1 MHRRNFLIYGS
12 ILTGGYTLLN
22 PATGFTMPLLPVIG
36 EDADLYSLFKAP
48 PSSYRP
54 FVRWWWNGDK
64 VKEEEIARELRL
76 LKNAG
81 IGGVEINPIKF
92 PEFAGDMGIPS
103 VQWLSPEWIDMLQF
117 TFSEV
122 KSLGLICD
130 LLVGS
135 GWPYG
140 AEYLEGEERSQIMVI
155 GVQKLEGPLDYEVS
169 LFDLFKEADPPLY
182 SPFSGRQM
190 EMISVR
196 LVPDGLNNIEE
207 VKDLSDQIPN
217 GVIKVR
223 IPEGK
228 YAIYALVHIHGFQ
241 EVINGAPGAN
251 GPVLNHYN
259 EKAIKK
265 YLNRMSQTI
274 QQQIGPLSKH
284 LRSFFTDSMEL
295 GGANWCSDMQSEFK
309 NRRGYE
315 LMPYLPFILFRIGRM
330 GNTVNPNYGVDLS
343 AELNSKIQRVR
354 YDFDL
359 TISEIFKERFIKS
372 YVDWCKENKVKSR
385 VQAYGRDYQPLEGS
399 FDIDIPECETWI
411 KNDVGKDMGDSGY
424 TQGAYTM
431 INKYVSSAAHLKS
444 KRLISC
450 EQLTNIYTVFN
461 VTLEICKVASDE
473 SIISGTTQPVFHGFG
488 YSPTDAPF
496 PGWVRYGT
504 FINERNPW
512 WPYFKKFVDYTAR
525 LSALLQQ
532 GDMFAGIA
540 LLPAIADTWSQY
552 GAQNTPFPS
561 VLYPDY
567 QMLIWESIH
576 KNGDGCDY
584 ISEGVIRDATI
595 QNGYLQYGA
604 RKYRT
609 IFLIKVSSMEP
620 GTAQKLFN
628 FISSGGRV
636 FCMEAYPEKAS
647 GFYNYQQRDQEV
659 KNWVEKMKSFPERFI
674 LLNKPADN
682 NFLQWY
688 KEVQQKYRLIPYVQ
702 IDKPNRFI
710 SQVRY
715 SLKDATVLFFSNSNM
730 EEGYKITIS
739 PTKDIIDGK
748 QGWVWDVASGERYK
762 LNSDGNNIALDMGPA
777 ESRLLVFDDEREGPA
792 WKQLPAG
799 NDLAKE
805 ITGQWR
811 VEFRHIDG
819 SIKKVTMEEL
829 KDIKD
834 LPELAHF
841 AGTVIYYKTI
851 NVTDRKDRTYLNL
864 GKVYGVSELKINEK
878 DAGIQWYGRRIYNVK
893 NVLKNGENTI
903 EIKVVTVTGNYMKSL
918 KNNAEAQYWTNEGS
932 KVQPLQS
939 MGLLG
944 PVTVY

>member
-1 MHRRNFLIYGS
+1 MQRRKFILYSS
-12 ILTGGYTLLN
+12 IITGGYTILGGV
-22 PATGFTMPLLPVIG
+22 PGFSKPPLSFTYKDDDPYL
-36 EDADLYSLFKAP
+36 LFKDP

-64 VKEEEIARELRL
+64 VKKEELARELRL
-76 LKNAG
+76 LKDAG

-92 PEFAGDMGIPS
+92 PELADDMGIPS
-103 VQWLSPEWIDMLQF
+103 VQWLSPEWIDLLQF
-117 TFSEV
+117 TFSEA

-140 AEYLEGEERSQIMVI
+140 AEYLEGEERSQIVVI

-182 SPFSGRQM
+182 SPFPGRQM
-190 EMISVR
+190 EMMSVQ
-196 LVPDGLNNIEE
+196 LVPEPLNNINEIQ
-207 VKDLSDQIPN
+207 DLSGQIP
-217 GVIKVR
+217 GKSIKVK

-228 YAIYALVHIHGFQ
+228 YALYALVHIHGFQ

-259 EKAIKK
+259 EKAVQK

-274 QQQIGPLSKH
+274 QDQIGPLSKH
-284 LRSFFTDSMEL
+284 LRSFFTDSLEL
-295 GGANWCSDMQSEFK
+295 GGANWCSDMQSEF
-309 NRRGYE
+309 NERRGYD
-315 LMPYLPFILFRIGRM
+315 LMPYLPFILYRMGRM
-330 GNTVNPNYGVDLS
+330 GNTANNNYGVELS
-343 AELNSKIQRVR
+343 TELNDKIQRVR
-354 YDFDL
+354 YDFWL
-359 TISEIFKERFIKS
+359 TISEIFKERFVNS
-372 YVDWCKENKVKSR
+372 YVNWCKGNKVKSR

-411 KNDVGKDMGDSGY
+411 KNGVGKDMGDAGY

-488 YSPTDAPF
+488 YSPADAPF

-512 WPYFKKFVDYTAR
+512 WPYFKKFVDYKAR

-532 GDMFAGIA
+532 GDMFTDIA

-567 QMLIWESIH
+567 QMKIWESIH
-576 KNGDGCDY
+576 RNGDGCDY

-604 RKYRT
+604 RKYYT
-609 IFLIKVSSMEP
+609 IFLIKVSGMEP
-620 GTAQKLFN
+620 ETAEKLFN
-628 FISSGGRV
+628 FVSSGGRI
-636 FCMEAYPEKAS
+636 FCIETYPEKAP
-647 GFYNYQQRDQEV
+647 GFYNYQQRDQELQSWI
-659 KNWVEKMKSFPERFI
+659 KKMKNLPERFI
-674 LLNKPADN
+674 LLDKPSDDD
-682 NFLQWY
+682 FLQWY
-688 KEVQQKYRLIPYVQ
+688 RKIQQQYKLTPYVH

-715 SLKDATVLFFSNSNM
+715 SLKNSTLLFFSNSDMN
-730 EEGYKITIS
+730 EGYNITIS
-739 PTKDIIDGK
+739 PSKEITKGKHAWIWDIEN
-748 QGWVWDVASGERYK
+748 GERYLLK
-762 LNSDGNNIALDMGPA
+762 VEGNNIPIDLGPA
-777 ESRLLVFDDEREGPA
+777 ESKLLVFDNEKEGKP
-792 WKQLPAG
+792 WISVPTGGDQ
-799 NDLAKE
+799 AKE
-805 ITGQWR
+805 VAGEWS
-811 VEFRHIDG
+811 VELNHIDG
-819 SIKKVTMEEL
+819 STKKMVMAGIKDL
-829 KDIKD
+829 KDI
-834 LPELAHF
+834 PEFAHF
-841 AGTVIYYKTI
+841 AGTVIYRKTMNI
-851 NVTDRKDRTYLNL
+851 NNEKDLAFLNL
-864 GKVYGVSELKINEK
+864 GRVYGVSELTFN
-878 DAGIQWYGRRIYNVK
+878 GSSLGPQWYGRRIYKVK
-893 NVLKNGENTI
+893 GLIKSGDNSI
-903 EIKVVTVTGNYMKSL
+903 EIKVVTVLGNYLKSL
-918 KNNAEAQYWTNEGS
+918 KNNPQGQFWTNESS

-939 MGLLG
+939 MGLTG
-944 PVTVY
+944 PVTIY

>member
-1 MHRRNFLIYGS
+1 MDRRNFLVYGS
-12 ILTGGYTLLN
+12 VITGGYTILN
-22 PATGFTMPLLPVIG
+22 SLPG
-36 EDADLYSLFKAP
+36 LGKPSLSFLNREDDPYALFKNP

-64 VKEEEIARELRL
+64 VKKEEIARELRL
-76 LKNAG
+76 LKEAG

-103 VQWLSPEWIDMLQF
+103 IQWLSPEWIDMLQF
-117 TFSEV
+117 TFSEA

-182 SPFSGRQM
+182 SPFPGRQM
-190 EMISVR
+190 EMISVQ
-196 LVPDGLNNIEE
+196 LVPAQLKDIGE

-217 GVIKVR
+217 GVVKVKV
-223 IPEGK
+223 PQGK

-241 EVINGAPGAN
+241 EVINGALGAN

-259 EKAIKK
+259 EKAVRK
-265 YLNRMSQTI
+265 YLNRMSRTI
-274 QQQIGPLSKH
+274 QHQIGPLSKH
-284 LRSFFTDSMEL
+284 LRSFFTDSLEL
-295 GGANWCSDMQSEFK
+295 GGANWCSDMRSEFK
-309 NRRGYE
+309 NRRGYD
-315 LMPYLPFILFRIGRM
+315 LMAYLPFILFRIGRM

-343 AELNSKIQRVR
+343 AEFNNKIQRIR

-359 TISEIFKERFIKS
+359 TISEIFKERFVQS
-372 YVDWCKENKVKSR
+372 YVDWCQENKVKSR

-411 KNDVGKDMGDSGY
+411 KNGVGKNMGDSGY
-424 TQGAYTM
+424 THGAYTM

-488 YSPTDAPF
+488 YSPADAPF

-512 WPYFKKFVDYTAR
+512 WPYFKKFVDYEAR

-532 GDMFAGIA
+532 GDMFADIA

-561 VLYPDY
+561 VIYPDY
-567 QMLIWESIH
+567 QMQIWESIH
-576 KNGDGCDY
+576 KNGGGCDY

-604 RKYRT
+604 RKYHT

-620 GTAQKLFN
+620 ETARKLFN

-659 KNWVEKMKSFPERFI
+659 KNWVEKMKGFPERFI
-674 LLNKPADN
+674 LLNKPADHD
-682 NFLQWY
+682 FLQWY
-688 KEVQQKYRLIPYVQ
+688 KKVQQKYGLIPYVQ
-702 IDKPNRFI
+702 IDKPNSFI

-715 SLKDATVLFFSNSNM
+715 SLKNATVLFFSNSNM

-739 PTKDIIDGK
+739 PARDIIGGK
-748 QGWVWDVASGERYK
+748 QGWIWDIAGGERY
-762 LNSDGNNIALDMGPA
+762 LVNPDGNSIALDLGPA
-777 ESRLLVFDDEREGPA
+777 DSRLLVFDDERGGPA
-792 WKQLPAG
+792 WKQLPTG
-799 NDLAKE
+799 NDQSRE
-805 ITGQWR
+805 ITGKWDI
-811 VEFRHIDG
+811 EFRHIDG
-819 SIKKVTMEEL
+819 SVKKVTMEEL

-834 LPELAHF
+834 LPEFVHF
-841 AGTVIYYKTI
+841 AGTVIYHKTI
-851 NVTDRKDRTYLNL
+851 NITKGKDIRYLNL

-878 DAGIQWYGRRIYNVK
+878 DAGIQWYGRRIYDVK
-893 NVLKNGENTI
+893 NLLKNGDNTI
-903 EIKVVTVTGNYMKSL
+903 EIRVVTVMGNYMKSL
-918 KNNAEAQYWTNEGS
+918 ENNAEAQYWTNEGS

>member
-1 MHRRNFLIYGS
+1 MHRRNFLISGS
-12 ILTGGYTLLN
+12 IITGGYTILN
-22 PATGFTMPLLPVIG
+22 PAIGFTKSLLPVMN
-36 EDADLYSLFKAP
+36 EEADPYSLFKDP

-64 VKEEEIARELRL
+64 VRKEELARELHL
-76 LKNAG
+76 LKEAG

-92 PEFAGDMGIPS
+92 PELADDMGIPS
-103 VQWLSPEWIDMLQF
+103 IRWLSSEWIDMLQF
-117 TFSEV
+117 TFSEA

-169 LFDLFKEADPPLY
+169 LFDLFKEADPLIY
-182 SPFSGRQM
+182 SPFPGREM
-190 EMISVR
+190 EMKAVQ
-196 LVPDGLNNIEE
+196 LVPAQLSDIGE
-207 VKDLSDQIPN
+207 VKDLSDQIPK
-217 GVIKVR
+217 GVIKVK

-251 GPVLNHYN
+251 GPSLNHYN
-259 EKAIKK
+259 EDAVKK
-265 YLNRMSQTI
+265 YLDSMSQTI
-274 QQQIGPLSKH
+274 QHQIGPLSKH

-295 GGANWCSDMQSEFK
+295 EGANWCSDMASEFK
-309 NRRGYE
+309 NRRGYD

-330 GNTVNPNYGVDLS
+330 GSTVNPDYGVDLS
-343 AELNSKIQRVR
+343 AELNNKIQRIR

-385 VQAYGRDYQPLEGS
+385 VQAYGRDYLPLEGS

-411 KNDVGKDMGDSGY
+411 KNGVGKDMGDAGY

-488 YSPTDAPF
+488 YSPADAPF

-504 FINERNPW
+504 FLNERNPW
-512 WPYFKKFVDYTAR
+512 WPYFKKFVNYKAR

-532 GDMFAGIA
+532 GDMFTDIA

-595 QNGYLQYGA
+595 QNGYLHYGA
-604 RKYRT
+604 RKYHT
-609 IFLIKVSSMEP
+609 VFLIKVSSLEP
-620 GTAQKLFN
+620 ETAQKLFN
-628 FISSGGRV
+628 FVLAGGRV
-636 FCMEAYPEKAS
+636 FCMEVYPEKS
-647 GFYNYQQRDQEV
+647 PGYHHYQQRDLEV
-659 KNWVEKMKSFPERFI
+659 QSWVKKMKSFPERFI

-682 NFLQWY
+682 DFLQWY
-688 KEVQQKYRLIPYVQ
+688 KEIQQKYSLIPYVH
-702 IDKPNRFI
+702 IDKPNQFI

-715 SLKDATVLFFSNSNM
+715 SLKNATVLFFINSNRN
-730 EEGYKITIS
+730 EGYEINIS
-739 PTKDIIDGK
+739 PAKEISSGK
-748 QGWVWDVASGERYK
+748 QGWVWDIASGERYMV
-762 LNSDGNNIALDMGPA
+762 NSGGNNIALDLGPA
-777 ESRLLVFDDEREGPA
+777 DSRLLVFDNEKEGPS
-792 WKQLPAG
+792 WKPLPAG
-799 NDLAKE
+799 NDQARE
-805 ITGQWR
+805 ITGQWS

-819 SIKKVTMEEL
+819 SIKKVTMEGL
-829 KDIKD
+829 RDIKE
-834 LPELAHF
+834 LPGFVHF
-841 AGTVIYYKTI
+841 AGTVIYHKTI
-851 NVTDRKDRTYLNL
+851 NIRNEKEAEYLNL
-864 GKVYGVSELKINEK
+864 GKVYGVSELKINEE
-878 DAGIQWYGRRIYNVK
+878 DVGIQWYGRRIYDVK
-893 NVLKNGENTI
+893 NLLKSGDNTI
-903 EIKVVTVTGNYMKSL
+903 EIKVVTVLGNYMKSL
-918 KNNAEAQYWTNEGS
+918 KNNAEAQFWTNEGS